1 MAKSFTIG
9 GFFTKQQQKT
19 SFFLPDFIH
28 LRQMLWK
35 MEEYKKRIVKA
46 IRYIDDHLDTDLSL
60 QKIAEVGAYSP
71 FHFHRIFR
79 LVTGE
84 SVQQYIS
91 RKRMERAAFYV
102 ALRKNLSL
110 KDIYLQFGFSSHSA
124 FTKTFKNYYGQAPS
138 AFRKSVP
145 ENVHQIRLAESKNGQ
160 VDTVFS
166 PYLCNIENLFNW
178 TKMNLKIDVM
188 HLPEMNLAAVM
199 SLGIAN
205 VEPSYTVLIDWA
217 KERSLFARENVK
229 MISVYHDSFKVTPP
243 DKVRIHACMLLDKKL
258 EKQEGEIFGETI
270 EAGKFIVGSGEV
282 TLDDFEKSW
291 VALFL
296 WMKEN
301 GYSVR
306 KAFPFEI
313 YHTNFK
319 EHPEGKM
326 IVDFCIPV
334 N

>member
-1 MAKSFTIG
+1 
-9 GFFTKQQQKT
+9 
-19 SFFLPDFIH
+19 
-28 LRQMLWK
+28 
-35 MEEYKKRIVKA
+35 MEAYKKRIVKA

-84 SVQQYIS
+84 TVQQYIS
-91 RKRMERAAFYV
+91 RKRTERSAFYL
-102 ALRKNLSL
+102 ALRKQVSL
-110 KDIYLQFGFSSHSA
+110 KDIYLQLGFSSHAA
-124 FTKTFKNYYGQAPS
+124 FTKTFKNHYGQSPS

-145 ENVHQIRLAESKNGQ
+145 EHFHQIRLQESKNGQ
-160 VDTVFS
+160 ADAVFS
-166 PYLCNIENLFNW
+166 TYLCNIETLLNW
-178 TKMNLKIDVM
+178 TKMNLKINVA

-199 SLGIAN
+199 SLGIAH
-205 VEPSYTVLIDWA
+205 VESSYSILIDWA
-217 KERSLFARENVK
+217 KREKLFSGENVK
-229 MISVYHDSFKVTPP
+229 MISVYHDSFKVTPA

-258 EKQEGEIFGETI
+258 DKQEGEVFAETI
-270 EAGKFIVGSGEV
+270 EAGKFIVGTGEV
-282 TLDDFEKSW
+282 TLHDFEKSW
-291 VALFL
+291 VSLFL

-301 GYSVR
+301 NYSVR
-306 KAFPFEI
+306 KALPFEI